1 MTPRQS
7 LKIWEL
13 KHLAQQLGTEPR
25 ELLRAVDLLPEYVR
39 HFTLSPDVKPR
50 PIYWVPEGTFI
61 HDIQGRTKALLEH
74 ITLPKQILGGRK
86 GRQPRDFARPHIG
99 KTLLVEIDI
108 QNFYPSVSSD
118 RVEELFIQ
126 KLDCSSEVG
135 GILRGLTTFASH
147 LPHGFQTST
156 HIANILLRQPI
167 WRVSKLCQEVGADL
181 TVWGDNIV
189 LSGSSRIEGIAERV
203 VGIIETEARVRC
215 HPPKLLW
222 AAERAQTIC
231 SMTVNN
237 CLAWN
242 RSDKV
247 PTEEAI
253 RQLLMGQVP
262 DGYSSFEKAVESLQ
276 GKAAG
281 VTTLAPRVGRK
292 LRYLVKI
299 ARRKRR
305 RSHAANH

>member
-1 MTPRQS
+1 MTPRHS

-13 KHLAQQLGTEPR
+13 GHLAKQLGTESR
-25 ELLRAVDLLPEYVR
+25 QLVRAVDLLPEYVR
-39 HFTLSPDVKPR
+39 HSTLSPRVKPR
-50 PIYWVPEGTFI
+50 PIYWLPEGTFI
-61 HDIQGRTKALLEH
+61 HEIQGRIKALLEH
-74 ITLPKQILGGRK
+74 IALPKQVLGGRK

-99 KTLLVEIDI
+99 KTLLIEIDI

-118 RVEELFIQ
+118 RVEELLIHE
-126 KLDCSSEVG
+126 LDCSSKVG
-135 GILRGLTTFASH
+135 GILRDLTTFASH
-147 LPHGFQTST
+147 LPHGFRTST

-167 WRVSKLCQEVGADL
+167 WRIAKLCQQVGADL

-189 LSGSSRIEGIAERV
+189 LSGSARIEGIAERV
-203 VGIIETEARVRC
+203 VSIIESEARVQC

-222 AAERAQTIC
+222 AFERAQTIC

-237 CLAWN
+237 SLAWN

-281 VTTLAPRVGRK
+281 VMTLAPRVGRR
-292 LRYLVKI
+292 LGYRVKI
-299 ARRKRR
+299 ARRRP
-305 RSHAANH
+305 RSSHGANP